1 MSPSSATFT
10 VELDEQA
17 CSLCEVCARQCPT
30 AALRI
35 EKSADAIG
43 LIFAPGLCN
52 GCPQG
57 DSCQQICPEKAIVV
71 KESPEP
77 PADAEPVLLL
87 QGQMIQCAYCGERFA
102 PLHKIEAIEKKGQ
115 AKHDLCPLCRRTHLV
130 VSFIEQRR
138 APGKKAEYRSAMD
151 IMRRAGYD
159 LIKQK
164 K

>member
-1 MSPSSATFT
+1 MTPAPATFT

-30 AALRI
+30 TALRI
-35 EKSADAIG
+35 ERSADTLA

-52 GCPQG
+52 GCPQTE
-57 DSCQQICPEKAIVV
+57 SCQQICPEKAIAV
-71 KESPEP
+71 KETAQPPVDEEP
-77 PADAEPVLLL
+77 RVLLRGEL
-87 QGQMIQCAYCGERFA
+87 IRCAYCGEQFA

-115 AKHDLCPLCRRTHLV
+115 GKHDLCPLCRRTHLV

-159 LIKQK
+159 LIKQRK
-164 K
+164 